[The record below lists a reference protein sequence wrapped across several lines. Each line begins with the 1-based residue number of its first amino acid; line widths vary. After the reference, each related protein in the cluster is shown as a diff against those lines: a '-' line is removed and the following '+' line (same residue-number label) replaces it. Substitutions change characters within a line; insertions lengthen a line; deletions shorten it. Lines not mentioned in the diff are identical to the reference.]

1 MNEAAGIARLTR
13 NSDIAMALGIV
24 GILVVMI
31 IPVPA
36 PMLDALLSF
45 SITFGIVV
53 LLVSL
58 YTTEPL
64 EFSVFPSLLL
74 VTTLFRLSLNVAS
87 TRLIL
92 TQGSEGPG
100 AAGQVIQAF
109 GNFVVGGNYV
119 VGLVVFLILVIINFV
134 VITKGAG
141 RVAEVAARFTLDAIP
156 GKQMAID
163 ADLNAGLINEAEARR
178 RRSQISREADFFGA
192 MDGASK
198 FVRGDAVAGLVIT
211 FINLLGGLAIGVFQQ
226 GMPLARAAAT
236 YAILTVGDGL
246 VAQIPALL
254 ISTAAGIVVTRS
266 GESTHL
272 GATMSAQ
279 LLGHTRAIGV
289 ASGLLFVLGMF
300 PGLPQLPF
308 FLLAGVTG
316 GLAYYLN
323 QAKAADVQRQEEEDV
338 AAKAAH
344 PAVSAP
350 ENVDALL
357 QVDLMEL
364 DVGYSL
370 IPLVDARQNGELLD
384 RIRSIRRQ
392 FAHDVG
398 LVVPPL
404 HIRDNLQLKPGEY
417 AILLK
422 GVDVAR
428 GEIMMDH
435 FMAMDTGAVESPVP
449 GIPTTEPA
457 FGLPAIWI
465 TPANRERAQLAG
477 YTVVEPATVVATHL
491 TEVVKK
497 HGHELLTRS
506 EVQRLLDKVG
516 QTHAKVVEELV
527 PNLLS
532 LGKVQKVLQNLVRE
546 GVSVRDL
553 VSILEALADYAVIS
567 QDPDVLTEYVR
578 SRLARNLTSQHAGET
593 GSISV
598 ITLDPEV
605 ERSVVGSLQHTEHG
619 SYLALDPALADRLLR
634 GIQGQMERF
643 ETSSTPPVL
652 LASPAVRGHLRKFV
666 ERFIPQLAIL
676 SHNEIAPGVRIQ
688 SLGSVR
694 LA

>member
-1 MNEAAGIARLTR
+1 
-13 NSDIAMALGIV
+13 
-24 GILVVMI
+24 
-31 IPVPA
+31 
-36 PMLDALLSF
+36 
-45 SITFGIVV
+45 
-53 LLVSL
+53 
-58 YTTEPL
+58 
-64 EFSVFPSLLL
+64 
-74 VTTLFRLSLNVAS
+74 
-87 TRLIL
+87 
-92 TQGSEGPG
+92 
-100 AAGQVIQAF
+100 
-109 GNFVVGGNYV
+109 
-119 VGLVVFLILVIINFV
+119 
-134 VITKGAG
+134 
-141 RVAEVAARFTLDAIP
+141 
-156 GKQMAID
+156 
-163 ADLNAGLINEAEARR
+163 
-178 RRSQISREADFFGA
+178 
-192 MDGASK
+192 
-198 FVRGDAVAGLVIT
+198 
-211 FINLLGGLAIGVFQQ
+211 
-226 GMPLARAAAT
+226 
-236 YAILTVGDGL
+236 
-246 VAQIPALL
+246 
-254 ISTAAGIVVTRS
+254 
-266 GESTHL
+266 
-272 GATMSAQ
+272 
-279 LLGHTRAIGV
+279 
-289 ASGLLFVLGMF
+289 
-300 PGLPQLPF
+300 
-308 FLLAGVTG
+308 
-316 GLAYYLN
+316 
-323 QAKAADVQRQEEEDV
+323 
-338 AAKAAH
+338 
-344 PAVSAP
+344 
-350 ENVDALL
+350 VDALL

-392 FAHDVG
+392 FAHDLG

-465 TPANRERAQLAG
+465 TPANKERAQLAG

-506 EVQRLLDKVG
+506 EVQRLLDKVAQSHG
-516 QTHAKVVEELV
+516 KVVEELV

-532 LGKVQKVLQNLVRE
+532 L
-546 GVSVRDL
+546 SVRDM
-553 VSILEALADYAVIS
+553 VTVLEALADYAVIS
-567 QDPDVLTEYVR
+567 QDADVLTEYVR
-578 SRLARNLTSQHAGET
+578 SRLARSLTSQHAGDT

-605 ERSVVGSLQHTEHG
+605 ERSVVGALQHTEHG

-652 LASPAVRGHLRKFV
+652 LASPAIRGHLRKFI

>member
-1 MNEAAGIARLTR
+1 MNGVAGLSRFTR
-13 NSDIAMALGIV
+13 NSDVVMAVGLV
-24 GILVVMI
+24 GILLVMI
-31 IPVPA
+31 IPIPPA
-36 PMLDALLSF
+36 MLDALLSF

-74 VTTLFRLSLNVAS
+74 VATLFRLSLNVAS

-92 TQGSEGPG
+92 LRGNEGPA

-109 GNFVVGGNYV
+109 GSFVVGGNYI

-141 RVAEVAARFTLDAIP
+141 RIAEVAARFTLDAIP

-178 RRSQISREADFFGA
+178 RREHIGREADFFGA

-198 FVRGDAVAGLVIT
+198 FVRGDAIAGLVIT
-211 FINLLGGLAIGVFQQ
+211 FINLLGGLAIGVFQL
-226 GMPLARAAAT
+226 GLPIARAAAT
-236 YAILTVGDGL
+236 YSILTVGDGL

-266 GESTHL
+266 AEKTHL
-272 GATMSAQ
+272 GATMSTQ
-279 LLGHTRAIGV
+279 ILSHTRAIGV
-289 ASGLLFVLGMF
+289 ASGLLFTMALF
-300 PGLPQLPF
+300 PGLPQFPF
-308 FLLAGVTG
+308 FLLAGLTG
-316 GLAYYLN
+316 GVAYYLS
-323 QAKAADVQRQEEEDV
+323 QAKQAEVRRQEEE
-338 AAKAAH
+338 AAARQAEPAAT
-344 PAVSAP
+344 AP
-350 ENVDALL
+350 ESVDALL

-392 FAHDVG
+392 FAHETG

-422 GVDVAR
+422 GVNVAR
-428 GEIMMDH
+428 GELMMDH
-435 FMAMDTGAVESPVP
+435 FLAMDTGTVESPVP

-465 TPANRERAQLAG
+465 TPANKERAQFAG
-477 YTVVEPATVVATHL
+477 YTVVDPATVIATHL
-491 TEVVKK
+491 TEVIKK

-506 EVQRLLDKVG
+506 EVQRLLDKAAES
-516 QTHAKVVEELV
+516 HPKVVEELI

-532 LGKVQKVLQNLVRE
+532 LGRVQKVMQNLVRE
-546 GVSVRDL
+546 GVNIRDL
-553 VSILEALADYAVIS
+553 VTILETLADCASIS
-567 QDPDVLTEYVR
+567 QDADVLTEYVR
-578 SRLARNLTSQHAGET
+578 SRLSRGLTAHYAGDT
-593 GSISV
+593 GAVSV
-598 ITLDPEV
+598 ITLDQEAEKV
-605 ERSVVGSLQHTEHG
+605 IVNSLQHTDHG
-619 SYLALDPALADRLLR
+619 SYLALDPSVADRLLR
-634 GIQGQMERF
+634 AIQGQMERF
-643 ETSSTPPVL
+643 DTSSTPPVL
-652 LASPAVRGHLRKFV
+652 LASPAIRGHLRKFT

-688 SLGSVR
+688 SLGTVR
-694 LA
+694 LS

>member
-1 MNEAAGIARLTR
+1 MNGVAGLSRFTR
-13 NSDIAMALGIV
+13 NSDVVMAVGLV
-24 GILVVMI
+24 GILLVMI
-31 IPVPA
+31 IPIPPA
-36 PMLDALLSF
+36 MLDALLSF

-74 VTTLFRLSLNVAS
+74 VATLFRLSLNVAS

-92 TQGSEGPG
+92 LRGNEGPA

-109 GNFVVGGNYV
+109 GSFVVGGNYI

-141 RVAEVAARFTLDAIP
+141 RIAEVAARFTLDAMP

-178 RRSQISREADFFGA
+178 RREHIGREADFFGA

-198 FVRGDAVAGLVIT
+198 FVRGDAIAGLVIT
-211 FINLLGGLAIGVFQQ
+211 FINLLGGLAIGVFQL
-226 GMPLARAAAT
+226 GLPIARAAAT
-236 YAILTVGDGL
+236 YSILTVGDGL

-266 GESTHL
+266 AEKTHL
-272 GATMSAQ
+272 GATMSTQ
-279 LLGHTRAIGV
+279 ILSHTRAIGV
-289 ASGLLFVLGMF
+289 ASGLLFTMALF
-300 PGLPQLPF
+300 PGLPQFPF
-308 FLLAGVTG
+308 FLLAGLTG
-316 GLAYYLN
+316 GVAYYLS
-323 QAKAADVQRQEEEDV
+323 QAKQAEVRRQEEE
-338 AAKAAH
+338 AAARQAEPAAT
-344 PAVSAP
+344 AP
-350 ENVDALL
+350 ESVDALL

-392 FAHDVG
+392 FAHETG

-422 GVDVAR
+422 GVNVAR
-428 GEIMMDH
+428 GELMMDH
-435 FMAMDTGAVESPVP
+435 FLAMDTGTVESPVP

-465 TPANRERAQLAG
+465 TPANKERAQFAG
-477 YTVVEPATVVATHL
+477 YTVVDPATVIATHL
-491 TEVVKK
+491 TEVIKK

-506 EVQRLLDKVG
+506 EVQRLLDKAAES
-516 QTHAKVVEELV
+516 HPKVVEELI

-532 LGKVQKVLQNLVRE
+532 LGRVQKVMQNLVRE
-546 GVSVRDL
+546 GVNIRDL
-553 VSILEALADYAVIS
+553 VTILETLADCASIS
-567 QDPDVLTEYVR
+567 QDADVLTEYVR
-578 SRLARNLTSQHAGET
+578 SRLSRGLTAHYAGDT
-593 GSISV
+593 GAVSV
-598 ITLDPEV
+598 ITLDQEAEKV
-605 ERSVVGSLQHTEHG
+605 IVNSLQHTDHG
-619 SYLALDPALADRLLR
+619 SYLALDPSLADRLLR
-634 GIQGQMERF
+634 AIQGQMERF
-643 ETSSTPPVL
+643 DTSSTPPVL
-652 LASPAVRGHLRKFV
+652 LASPAIRGHLRKFT

-688 SLGSVR
+688 SLGTVR
-694 LA
+694 LS

>member
-24 GILVVMI
+24 GILVVMV
-31 IPVPA
+31 IPVPPA
-36 PMLDALLSF
+36 MMDALLSF
-45 SITFGIVV
+45 SITFGLVV

-64 EFSVFPSLLL
+64 EFSVFPTLLL

-92 TQGSEGPG
+92 TQGNEGPG

-119 VGLVVFLILVIINFV
+119 VGLVVFLILVVINFV

-163 ADLNAGLINEAEARR
+163 ADLNAGLINEADARR
-178 RRSQISREADFFGA
+178 RRVQISREADFFGA

-198 FVRGDAVAGLVIT
+198 FVRGDAIAGLIIT
-211 FINLLGGLAIGVFQQ
+211 FINLLGGLAIGVFQL

-266 GESTHL
+266 GESSHL
-272 GATMSAQ
+272 GATMTTQ
-279 LLGHTRAIGV
+279 LLSHTRAIGV

-300 PGLPQLPF
+300 PGLPQFPF
-308 FLLAGVTG
+308 FLLAALTG
-316 GLAYYLN
+316 GMAYYLN
-323 QAKAADVQRQEEEDV
+323 QSKQAEIQRQEEEIAV
-338 AAKAAH
+338 KAAQ
-344 PAVSAP
+344 PAVPAP

-465 TPANRERAQLAG
+465 TPANKERAQIAG

-491 TEVVKK
+491 TEVLKK

-506 EVQRLLDKVG
+506 EVQRLLEKVG
-516 QTHAKVVEELV
+516 QTHGKVVEELV

-532 LGKVQKVLQNLVRE
+532 LGKVQKTLQNLVRE
-546 GVSVRDL
+546 GVTIRDM
-553 VSILEALADYAVIS
+553 VTILEALADYAVIS
-567 QDPDVLTEYVR
+567 QDADVLTEYVR
-578 SRLARNLTSQHAGET
+578 SRLARGLTSQHAGDT
-593 GSISV
+593 GAISV

-605 ERSVVGSLQHTEHG
+605 ERSVVSSLQHTEHG

-643 ETSSTPPVL
+643 ETSSTSPVL
-652 LASPAVRGHLRKFV
+652 LASPAIRGHLRKFI

>member
-1 MNEAAGIARLTR
+1 MNEVVGLGRLTR
-13 NSDIAMALGIV
+13 NSDIAMAIGLV

-31 IPVPA
+31 IPVPT
-36 PMLDALLSF
+36 PVLDALLSF
-45 SITFGIVV
+45 SITFGLVV

-64 EFSVFPSLLL
+64 EFSVFPTLLL
-74 VTTLFRLSLNVAS
+74 ITTLFRLSLNVAA

-92 TQGSEGPG
+92 IQGNQGPG
-100 AAGQVIQAF
+100 AAGQVIHAF

-163 ADLNAGLINEAEARR
+163 ADLNAGLINEADARR
-178 RRSQISREADFFGA
+178 RRAQISREADFFGA

-198 FVRGDAVAGLVIT
+198 FVRGDAIAALIIT

-236 YAILTVGDGL
+236 YSILTVGDGL

-266 GESTHL
+266 GEQTHL

-279 LLGHTRAIGV
+279 LLGHTRPIGV
-289 ASGLLFVLGMF
+289 ASGLLFVLGLF

-308 FLLAGVTG
+308 LLLSALTG
-316 GLAYYLN
+316 GLAYYLT
-323 QAKAADVQRQEEEDV
+323 QAKQAEVRRAEEEA
-338 AAKAAH
+338 AAKPAQAAL
-344 PAVSAP
+344 PAP

-370 IPLVDARQNGELLD
+370 IPMVDARQNGELLD

-392 FAHDVG
+392 FAHDMG

-417 AILLK
+417 SLLLK
-422 GVDVAR
+422 GVDIAR

-491 TEVVKK
+491 TEMLKK

-506 EVQRLLDKVG
+506 EVQRLLDKVA
-516 QTHAKVVEELV
+516 QTHPKVVEELV

-532 LGKVQKVLQNLVRE
+532 LGKAQKTLQNLVRE
-546 GVSVRDL
+546 GVSIRDM
-553 VSILEALADYAVIS
+553 VTILEAMADYAAVS

-578 SRLARNLTSQHAGET
+578 SRLARGLTHQHAGET
-593 GSISV
+593 GVVNV
-598 ITLDPEV
+598 ITLDPES
-605 ERSVVGSLQHTEHG
+605 ERSVVGALQHTEHG
-619 SYLALDPALADRLLR
+619 SYLALDPSLADRLLR

-643 ETSSTPPVL
+643 ESSSTPPVL
-652 LASPAVRGHLRKFV
+652 LASPAIRGHLRKFI

-688 SLGSVR
+688 SLGTVR

>member
-13 NSDIAMALGIV
+13 NSDIAMALGMV

-31 IPVPA
+31 VPVPP

-45 SITFGIVV
+45 SITFGLVV

-92 TQGSEGPG
+92 MQGNEGPG

-163 ADLNAGLINEAEARR
+163 ADLNAGLINEGEARR
-178 RRSQISREADFFGA
+178 RRVQISREADFFGA

-198 FVRGDAVAGLVIT
+198 FVRGDAIAGLIIT

-226 GMPLARAAAT
+226 GMPLARAAST

-266 GESTHL
+266 ADQNHL
-272 GATMSAQ
+272 GATMAAQ

-308 FLLAGVTG
+308 FMLAGLTG
-316 GLAYYLN
+316 GVAYYLT
-323 QAKAADVQRQEEEDV
+323 QAKQAEVRRQEEEI
-338 AAKAAH
+338 AAKPVQ
-344 PAVSAP
+344 PAVPAP
-350 ENVDALL
+350 ESVDALL

-392 FAHDVG
+392 FAHDMG

-435 FMAMDTGAVESPVP
+435 FMAMDTGSVESPVP

-465 TPANRERAQLAG
+465 TPANKERAQLAG

-491 TEVVKK
+491 TEMVKK

-506 EVQRLLDKVG
+506 EVQRLLEKVG

-546 GVSVRDL
+546 GVNIRDM
-553 VSILEALADYAVIS
+553 VTILEALADYAVIS
-567 QDPDVLTEYVR
+567 QDGDVLTEYVR
-578 SRLARNLTSQHAGET
+578 SRLARGLTSQHAADT
-593 GSISV
+593 GAISV

-605 ERSVVGSLQHTEHG
+605 ERSVVGALQHTEHG

-652 LASPAVRGHLRKFV
+652 LASPAIRGHLRKFI

-694 LA
+694 LT